1 MIHLMSDLAFYSPSL
16 FYGPHRQG
24 CCSALMIPT
33 IKVHFAPVEAGLS
46 VKVNPVLQVN
56 ICTRLHSVPGL
67 NKTCQADDGRQHGA
81 APNEQEAAAL
91 QI

>member
-1 MIHLMSDLAFYSPSL
+1 MSDLASYSSGL
-16 FYGPHRQG
+16 VCGPHWQG
-24 CCSALMIPT
+24 CCSALMNPT

-81 APNEQEAAAL
+81 APNDQEAAAL